1 MPRLE
6 PGPAPG
12 SAGVQQWFPQA
23 TIIKPTWD
31 PGCCPCLY
39 ALNQYT
45 LTTSTITIT
54 VIVTASTYKAP
65 STPGFGSHP
74 TLGGGWEVGVQGC
87 FAVSTTATGHC
98 PGSGMPQLH
107 MASVSPHSPGVGKAS
122 FPAKTEPALGRRR
135 ILLPMGEGNRV
146 IETRG
151 SRISPPLQGKRG
163 RYPTPGTCRGFPRAP
178 TPPPTRVPLGPPGP
192 PILTPRQPSS
202 LRPLS
207 LLLLAR
213 PRPSRLRCFL
223 PAFRRSPHSQLGRF
237 CRAQYTSSPA
247 GPSLL
252 PSPAPPLLLHGPQ
265 GTTQAASSLPR
276 AYSGS

>member
-1 MPRLE
+1 M
-6 PGPAPG
+6 
-12 SAGVQQWFPQA
+12 
-23 TIIKPTWD
+23 
-31 PGCCPCLY
+31 
-39 ALNQYT
+39 
-45 LTTSTITIT
+45 
-54 VIVTASTYKAP
+54 
-65 STPGFGSHP
+65 
-74 TLGGGWEVGVQGC
+74 GVQGC
-87 FAVSTTATGHC
+87 FTVSTTATGHC

-178 TPPPTRVPLGPPGP
+178 TPPPTRVPLDPPGP
-192 PILTPRQPSS
+192 PVLTPRQPYS

-223 PAFRRSPHSQLGRF
+223 PAFRRSPHSQLGRI
-237 CRAQYTSSPA
+237 CRAQYKFSCRP
-247 GPSLL
+247 L
-252 PSPAPPLLLHGPQ
+252 P
-265 GTTQAASSLPR
+265 SSLPGPAPSPPLTAGHHPGR
-276 AYSGS
+276 F